1 MTVVRAIRAE
11 SRREPGAAIPETILM
26 THTLYRLGRRTLIGG
41 TFAALAA
48 CTPGKMLPPLPAYRP
63 VTYRLGPG
71 DQLRVLVFGE
81 EQLTG
86 EFRVDDQGRIAMP
99 LIGSVQ
105 ASGHSPKELEDEIAA
120 SLTKGDYLKTPHVTV
135 EVIAYRP
142 IFVLGEV
149 TKPGQYP
156 YQPGM
161 TFLTAVAVAGGFT
174 YRAVEDFG
182 TVVRTID
189 GKAVTGRV
197 DQSSFLAPGD
207 VVQVLERYF

>member
-1 MTVVRAIRAE
+1 
-11 SRREPGAAIPETILM
+11 M
-26 THTLYRLGRRTLIGG
+26 THTLYRLGRR
-41 TFAALAA
+41 ALVSGAIA
-48 CTPGKMLPPLPAYRP
+48 GLTGCMPGRALPPVPPYRP
-63 VTYRLGPG
+63 ASYRLGPG

-81 EQLTG
+81 DQITG

-105 ASGHSPKELEDEIAA
+105 AGGRSPKELEDDIAA
-120 SLTKGDYLKTPHVTV
+120 ALTKGDYLKTPHVTV

-174 YRAVEDFG
+174 YRAVEAYG
-182 TVVRTID
+182 SVVRTID
-189 GKAVTGRV
+189 GNAVSGRIE
-197 DQSSFLAPGD
+197 QNSFLAPGD
-207 VVQVLERYF
+207 VIQVLERYF

>member
-1 MTVVRAIRAE
+1 MTAPVD
-11 SRREPGAAIPETILM
+11 
-26 THTLYRLGRRTLIGG
+26 RLGFRRGRRVLIGG
-41 TFAALAA
+41 ALVGLAS
-48 CTPGKMLPPLPAYRP
+48 CTWGKPPLPPLPPYRP
-63 VTYRLGPG
+63 QTYRLGPG
-71 DQLRVLVFGE
+71 DQLRVLTFGE
-81 EQLTG
+81 DQLTG

-105 ASGHSPKELEDEIAA
+105 ASGHTPKELETEIADA
-120 SLTKGDYLKTPHVTV
+120 LSKGDYLKNPHVTV

-149 TKPGQYP
+149 NKPGQYP

-174 YRAVEDFG
+174 YRAVQDEG

-189 GKAVTGRV
+189 AHAVTGRV
-197 DQSSFLAPGD
+197 DQSTFLAPGD
-207 VVQVLERYF
+207 VVQVAERYF

>member
-1 MTVVRAIRAE
+1 MT
-11 SRREPGAAIPETILM
+11 PHP
-26 THTLYRLGRRTLIGG
+26 YRLGRRALFGSVLAG
-41 TFAALAA
+41 LAA
-48 CTPGKMLPPLPAYRP
+48 CMPGKNLAPIPQYRP
-63 VTYRLGPG
+63 VTYRLGAG

-81 EQLTG
+81 DQLTG

-99 LIGSVQ
+99 LIGSVE
-105 ASGHSPKELEDEIAA
+105 AAGRSPKELESDIAA
-120 SLTKGDYLKTPHVTV
+120 SLTKGDYLKNPHVTV

-174 YRAVEDFG
+174 YRAVEEYG
-182 TVVRTID
+182 SVVRTID
-189 GKAVTGRV
+189 NHAVSGRIE
-197 DQSSFLAPGD
+197 QSSFLAPGD
-207 VVQVLERYF
+207 VIQVLERYF

>member
-1 MTVVRAIRAE
+1 MRVFEPRIGRRALI
-11 SRREPGAAIPETILM
+11 GAATVGLAGCAPGRDLPDVPE
-26 THTLYRLGRRTLIGG
+26 
-41 TFAALAA
+41 
-48 CTPGKMLPPLPAYRP
+48 YRP
-63 VTYRLGPG
+63 QSYALGPG
-71 DQLRVLVFGE
+71 DQLRVITFGE

-86 EFRVDDQGRIAMP
+86 EFRVDDQGRIGFP
-99 LIGSVQ
+99 LIGSVN
-105 ASGHSPKELEDEIAA
+105 AGGRSPKELETEISDAL
-120 SLTKGDYLKTPHVTV
+120 SKGDYLKTPHVSV

-174 YRAVEDFG
+174 YRAVRDYG
-182 TVVRTID
+182 SVVRTT
-189 GKAVTGRV
+189 KSTAVTGKVSER
-197 DQSSFLAPGD
+197 SFLAPGD